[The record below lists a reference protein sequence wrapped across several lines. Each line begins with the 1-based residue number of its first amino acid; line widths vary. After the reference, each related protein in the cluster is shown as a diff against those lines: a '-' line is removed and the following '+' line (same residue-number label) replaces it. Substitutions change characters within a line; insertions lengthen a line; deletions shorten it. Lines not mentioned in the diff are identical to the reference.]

1 MPRVTLE
8 TLPDYARFLI
18 AAADSAAGQFPVQ
31 RTVRLPGLE
40 LIAHLDPGALAD
52 ALGQAFIEASDN
64 PQDSRQC
71 RIFIGH
77 PGVGDMPVPASWGD
91 AHFTEHGFAQ
101 KLAEAGL
108 RGHHFHDLDFWQI
121 YDPDRSVGVQL
132 MRSSDAFPPWEQG
145 APLRPFLHWEY
156 AARGMRLAHAGTLGL
171 DGKGVLLAGAG
182 GAGKSGTVVAGLL
195 NGLDSVGDDYVLID
209 LKNGVRAQPLFS
221 TLKQDPKGFARLG
234 LKEPLG
240 AGRPLNWQGKH
251 VFHISEIATQ
261 PIPATLDIFSL
272 MVPHIGSGETSSVTP
287 MSRRDAVI
295 ALAPS
300 GIAQMPGERESG
312 FRFFSDLT
320 RLLPCY
326 RLSLGTRPEEIAGT
340 IADFLARGPDET
352 ERDRAR
358 LQP

>member
-18 AAADSAAGQFPVQ
+18 TAAEGAAGQFPVQ

-40 LIAHLDPGALAD
+40 LVAHLDRGALAD
-52 ALGQAFIEASDN
+52 ALGQAFIEAKGD
-64 PQDSRQC
+64 PRDSRQC

-77 PGVGDMPVPASWGD
+77 PGIDGMPEPASWGD

-101 KLAEAGL
+101 RLAEAGL

-121 YDPDRSVGVQL
+121 YDPERRVGVQL
-132 MRSSDAFPPWEQG
+132 MRSADAFPPWEPG
-145 APLRPFLHWEY
+145 APLRAFLHWEY
-156 AARGMRLAHAGTLGL
+156 AARGMRLTHAGTLGL

-209 LKNGVRAQPLFS
+209 LDDGVRARPLFS

-234 LKEPLG
+234 LEGRLG
-240 AGRPLNWQGKH
+240 PARPLNWQGKH
-251 VFHISEIATQ
+251 VFHINEIA
-261 PIPATLDIFSL
+261 PRPVRASLDIFAL
-272 MVPHIGSGETSSVTP
+272 MVPHVGDSKTSSIVP
-287 MSRRDAVI
+287 ISRKDAMI

-320 RLLPCY
+320 RFLPCY
-326 RLSLGTRPEEIAGT
+326 RLSLGTGPNEIAG
-340 IADFLARGPDET
+340 AVRDFLERG
-352 ERDRAR
+352 A
-358 LQP
+358 